1 MMFAEVKAKHS
12 LGGVHFW
19 SNIRTALS
27 LSGFKMSNN
36 PFDMAEKEAEQGP
49 KKRTFAG
56 FKVALRFNDPNGISV
71 NTELRYGKM
80 DVDPPF
86 STEGIEKLGPHGGRL
101 RYSRGEWKTYEVV
114 DGKEVEIS
122 DDEVQFYQEIDG
134 QKQQV
139 APLDATK
146 TWDVLASRPLD
157 ESTLDGQSALGTLIP
172 REKIDEFGP
181 DKDRGSSLYW
191 VSGDA
196 LSLRALV
203 EKLEKERLALYFPH
217 VFRRGLTV
225 HLTVLYPVRL
235 NNAVYLVART
245 FGGTTIWNKP
255 LVESTKIAETEKK
268 VVVLARPVLRKRPSG
283 VA

>member
-1 MMFAEVKAKHS
+1 
-12 LGGVHFW
+12 
-19 SNIRTALS
+19 
-27 LSGFKMSNN
+27 MSDN

-86 STEGIEKLGPHGGRL
+86 STEGIEKVGPHGGRL
-101 RYSRGEWKTYEVV
+101 RYSRGEWKTYEQMP

-122 DDEVQFYQEIDG
+122 DEEIQYFQENEG
-134 QKQQV
+134 QKTQV

-146 TWDVLASRPLD
+146 TWDILASRPLD
-157 ESTLDGQSALGTLIP
+157 ESTLDGQSGLGTLIP

-181 DKDRGSSLYW
+181 DKERGSALYW
-191 VSGDA
+191 ITGDA

-235 NNAVYLVART
+235 KNAVYLVART

-255 LVESTKIAETEKK
+255 LIESMKAAEAEKR
-268 VVVLARPVLRKRPSG
+268 VAVLARPVLRKKPSG
-283 VA
+283 AA

>member
-1 MMFAEVKAKHS
+1 M
-12 LGGVHFW
+12 
-19 SNIRTALS
+19 SNIFGIA
-27 LSGFKMSNN
+27 
-36 PFDMAEKEAEQGP
+36 DKEAEQGP
-49 KKRTFAG
+49 KKRQFAG

-80 DVDPPF
+80 DVEPPF
-86 STEGIEKLGPHGGRL
+86 STEGIGKVGPHGGKL
-101 RYSRGEWKTYEVV
+101 RYSRGEWKTYEQMP

-122 DDEVQFYQEIDG
+122 DDEVQYYQEIDG
-134 QKQQV
+134 QKTQV

-146 TWDVLASRPLD
+146 TWDILTDRAIE
-157 ESTLDGQSALGTLIP
+157 ESTLDGQNSLGTLIP

-181 DKDRGSSLYW
+181 DKERGSALYW
-191 VSGDA
+191 ITGDA

-203 EKLEKERLALYFPH
+203 EKMEKERLALYFPH

-235 NNAVYLVART
+235 KNAVYLVART

-255 LVESTKIAETEKK
+255 LIESTKVAEVEKR
-268 VVVLARPVLRKRPSG
+268 VAVLARPVLRRKPSG